1 MADFD
6 WNKLTIPQLKEQ
18 LKKRGLD
25 QSGKKADLI
34 GRLVANNQGLFGLF
48 QPFQKFIESLEFFKM
63 FTCKFIK

>member
-1 MADFD
+1 MAEIID

-34 GRLVANNQGLFGLF
+34 GRLVASNQGLFGLF
-48 QPFQKFIESLEFFKM
+48 QRFIESLELFRNFYM
-63 FTCKFIK
+63 

>member
-1 MADFD
+1 MADCD

-34 GRLVANNQGLFGLF
+34 GRLVANSQGLFDLF
-48 QPFQKFIESLEFFKM
+48 KLFQKFIDFLELFQIFYM
-63 FTCKFIK
+63 